1 MSVKKG
7 SYCVIGMGRFGSEV
21 AFQLHKMGKN
31 VIILDNDRE
40 AVQRASKIYDLAV
53 ECDATDINSLTE
65 SGIHNVTTVIV
76 AVSQVEASIM
86 ICANLRELG
95 QKDIIAKAAN
105 NVHKR
110 VLRTM
115 GISRVIIPDIEMA
128 DRIAFQALFSV
139 GVDVMGIGGG
149 YS

>member
-1 MSVKKG
+1 MNIKKG
-7 SYCVIGMGRFGSEV
+7 SYCVIGLGRFGEEV
-21 AFQLHKMGKN
+21 ALQLHKMGKS
-31 VIILDNDRE
+31 VVILDKNHE
-40 AVQRASKIYDLAV
+40 VVQRASKIYDLAI
-53 ECDATDINSLTE
+53 ECDTTDINSLIE
-65 SGIHNVTTVIV
+65 SGINNVTTVIV

-86 ICANLRELG
+86 TCANLRELG

-115 GISRVIIPDIEMA
+115 GISRVIIPEIEMA
-128 DRIAFQALFSV
+128 DRIAFQALFNV